1 MASMDKGELL
11 VMEKDKEVLKEQE
24 LREETEE
31 TTEEKEV
38 AGATEESVEE
48 TTENEVEEADEVT
61 LLKQQLEEEKN
72 RYLRLLADFE
82 NYKRRVQLDKE
93 ADTKYRAQSVLTD
106 ILPVL
111 DNLERAL
118 AIQPTTEEAIS
129 LTKGVDM
136 VYRSLQAAL
145 EKEGLEPIKS
155 EGVPFDPN
163 LHQAVMQE
171 KDESQE
177 SGIVLQELQKGYKLK
192 DRILRPSMVKVNE

>member
-1 MASMDKGELL
+1 MDKGELL
-11 VMEKDKEVLKEQE
+11 VMEKDKEVLKDQE
-24 LREETEE
+24 IREEKEE
-31 TTEEKEV
+31 TTEETKV
-38 AGATEESVEE
+38 VDTTEESVEASA
-48 TTENEVEEADEVT
+48 NAEEADEVT

>member
-1 MASMDKGELL
+1 
-11 VMEKDKEVLKEQE
+11 MEKDKEVLKEQE
-24 LREETEE
+24 IREE
-31 TTEEKEV
+31 TTEETEV
-38 AGATEESVEE
+38 VDATEESVNQ
-48 TTENEVEEADEVT
+48 TSVDEVEEADEVT

-72 RYLRLLADFE
+72 RYIRLLADFE

-136 VYRSLQAAL
+136 VYRSLQTAL

-155 EGVPFDPN
+155 EGVQFDPN

>member
-11 VMEKDKEVLKEQE
+11 VMEKDKEVLKDQE
-24 LREETEE
+24 VREEKEE
-31 TTEEKEV
+31 TTEETEV
-38 AGATEESVEE
+38 VDATEESVEE
-48 TTENEVEEADEVT
+48 TSAEEADEVT

-72 RYLRLLADFE
+72 RYIRLLADFE

-136 VYRSLQAAL
+136 VYRSLQTAL

-155 EGVPFDPN
+155 EGVQFDPN